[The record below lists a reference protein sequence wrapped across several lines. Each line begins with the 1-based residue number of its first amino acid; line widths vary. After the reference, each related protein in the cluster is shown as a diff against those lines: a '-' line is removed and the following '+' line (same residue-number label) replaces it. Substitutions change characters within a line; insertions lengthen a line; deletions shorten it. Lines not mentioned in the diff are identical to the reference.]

1 LNGYLAMSFIFHTI
15 KARLMATQ
23 IIAMSDELRTNFDA
37 VVLKAWMTVAAQ
49 KGCVSIGFQIWL

>member
-1 LNGYLAMSFIFHTI
+1 MSFIFHTI